1 MTQKQDAIMVFKIR
15 ITKLFYW
22 MFFSILTLTTEAQKT
37 DKHLQNQ
44 ISQLTRDFKGT
55 IGVYVYDLKKNRV
68 ATVNPDSIF
77 PTASIVKIPI
87 LTGIMH
93 KIYEGDLSYHQVMT
107 YTDSLYYS
115 EGEDILASFKNGE
128 KISISKLLMLMMS
141 TSDNTASLWL
151 QGLSGTGALINTYLD
166 SLGLKYTRVNSRTP
180 GRKQEWEQSGWGQ
193 TTPREMAMLMKM
205 IVDKKII
212 NTPISERMLRL
223 MGRQYWDEEALSQI
237 PPGVFVADKTGAV
250 DQSRNEIM
258 FVNGSHPYILSVF
271 TKNNQDQSWTPEN
284 KAWVL
289 TRKLSALL
297 WKYFNPKS
305 NWEAGETLK

>member
-15 ITKLFYW
+15 ITKLFYCL
-22 MFFSILTLTTEAQKT
+22 FFSILALTTEAQKT

-44 ISQLTRDFKGT
+44 ISQLTRDFHGNV
-55 IGVYVYDLKKNRV
+55 GVYVYDLKKNRI

-87 LTGIMH
+87 FTGVMH
-93 KIYEGDLSYHQVMT
+93 KIYQGELSYHQVMT
-107 YTDSLYYS
+107 YTDSLFYS

-151 QGLSGTGALINTYLD
+151 QGLSGTGTLINTYLD

-180 GRKQEWEQSGWGQ
+180 GRKQEWEKYGWGQ

-212 NTPISERMLRL
+212 NTQISERMLRL

-284 KAWVL
+284 EAWVL
-289 TRKLSALL
+289 TRKLSAFL

-305 NWEAGETLK
+305 NWEAGENLK